1 VFFFWAFFFRLLPFS
16 ALLTILRFICV
27 KTSSMYILGLSAM
40 GHDPAA
46 ALLGDSGIVAAME
59 ESKLARSRAIAG
71 IPREAIRYCMERAG
85 ISWREVAHVAIASRP
100 WRAWQRQAAF
110 RARLAPLAPVSSGY
124 FVNKAS
130 GELGRELNNV
140 RIVRQMAG
148 APDGRVESLDHHL
161 CHGASAFYASAFER
175 ALVVSLDEKG
185 DGRAGFVGIGEGT
198 GLRDVSTLALPHSLA
213 WVYSQVTKLLGF
225 RPHADEHKTQW
236 LSICGEKG
244 GELGNAAS
252 DAAGAAEFTELFL
265 EMLRRDA
272 RGPAHLNAKYFRRGF
287 AGELSFTHEF
297 YRRAGIAAE
306 PAEDAPETRV
316 AETLRAK
323 LAAGLQRACEIILCE
338 WLARLRQEYK
348 ERSLCLAGGLFLN
361 PLLVAAIEARAG
373 FEKVF
378 VQPAAGN
385 EGTALGAAW
394 LVWHQQLGRARMAA
408 MAGPYCGPEYSNG
421 EIKQVL
427 ENCKAAYHW
436 CDSDERKLGEAVRL
450 LQAGKIVAWFQGA
463 AEFGPRALGNRS
475 LLASPWAPYAKE
487 NLNDYVKHRESFRPF
502 ALAIPEERCAEYFEC
517 SANGRFLTTMA
528 RAKEAGRKLL
538 APLPPGFLLQDNL
551 VRLQVVHAEDNPL
564 FWKLLNR
571 AGENAAA
578 PILVNTSFNLFGEPL
593 VVTPRD
599 AVRSYFCSG
608 ADALVAGNF
617 LLEKR

>member
-1 VFFFWAFFFRLLPFS
+1 
-16 ALLTILRFICV
+16 
-27 KTSSMYILGLSAM
+27 MYILGLSAM
-40 GHDPAA
+40 GHDSAA

-59 ESKLARSRAIAG
+59 ESKLARTRGLEG
-71 IPREAIRYCMERAG
+71 IPREAIRYCLERAG
-85 ISWREVAHVAIASRP
+85 IGWRDVAHVAIASRP
-100 WRAWQRQAAF
+100 WRAWQRQASF
-110 RARLAPLAPVSSGY
+110 RARLAPLALVSSGY

-148 APDGRVESLDHHL
+148 APDGRVASLDHHL
-161 CHGASAFYASAFER
+161 CHAASAFFGSPLER

-198 GLRDVSTLALPHSLA
+198 ALREVASLALPHSLA

-236 LSICGEKG
+236 LSIHGERDREAG
-244 GELGNAAS
+244 GAAGSDGELT
-252 DAAGAAEFTELFL
+252 DLFL
-265 EMLRRDA
+265 EMLRREP
-272 RGPAHLNAKYFRRGF
+272 RGPAHLNAKYFRHGF
-287 AGELSFTHEF
+287 AGELSFTQEF
-297 YRRAGIAAE
+297 YRRAGIAHESAV
-306 PAEDAPETRV
+306 DAPETRV
-316 AETLRAK
+316 VEPLRATI
-323 LAAGLQRACEIILCE
+323 AAGLQRACEIILCE
-338 WLARLRQEYK
+338 WLAALREQFK

-373 FEKVF
+373 FENVF

-394 LVWHQQLGRARMAA
+394 FVWHHQLGRERLAA
-408 MAGPYCGPEYSNG
+408 MPAPYWGPAYSNE
-421 EIKQVL
+421 EIKKVL

-436 CDSDERKLGEAVRL
+436 CDSDEQKLSEAVRL

-502 ALAIPEERCAEYFEC
+502 ALAIPAERCAEYFQC
-517 SANGRFLTTMA
+517 SPNGRFLTTMA
-528 RAKEAGRKLL
+528 TANAAGRKLL
-538 APLPPGFLLQDNL
+538 EGLPPGFLLRDNL
-551 VRLQVVHAEDNPL
+551 VRLQVVREMDNPL
-564 FWKLLNR
+564 FWKLLQR
-571 AGENAAA
+571 SGENAPA
-578 PILVNTSFNLFGEPL
+578 PVLVNTSFNLFGEPL

-608 ADALVAGNF
+608 ADALLTGNF
-617 LLEKR
+617 LLQKR

>member
-1 VFFFWAFFFRLLPFS
+1 
-16 ALLTILRFICV
+16 
-27 KTSSMYILGLSAM
+27 MYILGLSAM
-40 GHDPAA
+40 GHDSAA

-59 ESKLARSRAIAG
+59 ESKLARSRVIEG
-71 IPREAIRYCMERAG
+71 IPREAIRYCLERAG
-85 ISWREVAHVAIASRP
+85 IMWRDVAHVAIASRP

-198 GLRDVSTLALPHSLA
+198 GLREVSSVALPHSLA

-236 LSICGEKG
+236 LSIYGERG
-244 GELGNAAS
+244 GEADSSATATGTS
-252 DAAGAAEFTELFL
+252 AGAAEFTELFL
-265 EMLRRDA
+265 ETLRREP
-272 RGPAHLNAKYFRRGF
+272 RGAAHLNAKYFRQGY

-297 YRRAGIAAE
+297 YRRAGIALE
-306 PAEDAPETRV
+306 PAENAPETRV
-316 AETLRAK
+316 VEALRAK
-323 LAAGLQRACEIILCE
+323 IAAGLQRACEIILCE
-338 WLARLRQEYK
+338 WLAALREEYK
-348 ERSLCLAGGLFLN
+348 EPSLCLAGGLFLN
-361 PLLVAAIEARAG
+361 PLLVAVIEARAG
-373 FEKVF
+373 FENVF

-408 MAGPYCGPEYSNG
+408 MAGPYWGPEYSNA
-421 EIKQVL
+421 EVKKVL

-475 LLASPWAPYAKE
+475 LLASPWAPYVKE

-528 RAKEAGRKLL
+528 KANEAGRKLL
-538 APLPPGFLLQDNL
+538 APLPPGFLLADNL
-551 VRLQVVHAEDNPL
+551 VRLHVVHAEDNPL
-564 FWKLLNR
+564 FWKLLKR
-571 AGENAAA
+571 AGENSPA

>member
-1 VFFFWAFFFRLLPFS
+1 
-16 ALLTILRFICV
+16 
-27 KTSSMYILGLSAM
+27 MYILGLSAM
-40 GHDPAA
+40 GHDSAA

-59 ESKLARSRAIAG
+59 ESKLARSRAIEG
-71 IPREAIRYCMERAG
+71 IPREAIRYCIDRAG
-85 ISWREVAHVAIASRP
+85 IGWRDVGHVAIASRP
-100 WRAWQRQAAF
+100 WRAWQRQASF

-148 APDGRVESLDHHL
+148 APEGRVASLDHHL
-161 CHGASAFYASAFER
+161 CHAASAFYASPFER

-198 GLRDVSTLALPHSLA
+198 GLREVSSLALPHSLA

-225 RPHADEHKTQW
+225 RSHADEHKTQW
-236 LSICGEKG
+236 LSIYDSRDGEAAGSG
-244 GELGNAAS
+244 GE
-252 DAAGAAEFTELFL
+252 FTDLFL
-265 EMLRRDA
+265 EMLRREA
-272 RGPAHLNAKYFRRGF
+272 RGPAHLNAKYFRHGF

-297 YRRAGIAAE
+297 YRRAGIAHE
-306 PAEDAPETRV
+306 PAEDAPQTRV
-316 AETLRAK
+316 AEALRARI
-323 LAAGLQRACEIILCE
+323 AAGLQRACEIVLCE
-338 WLARLRQEYK
+338 WLAALREQFK

-373 FEKVF
+373 FENVF

-394 LVWHQQLGRARMAA
+394 LVWHQQLGRARLAA
-408 MAGPYCGPEYSNG
+408 MPAPYWGPAYSNE
-421 EIKQVL
+421 EIKKVL

-436 CDSDERKLGEAVRL
+436 CDSDERKLGAAVRL

-502 ALAIPEERCAEYFEC
+502 ALGIPEERCAEYFEC

-528 RAKEAGRKLL
+528 KANAAGHKLL
-538 APLPPGFLLQDNL
+538 AELPPGFLLPGDL
-551 VRLQVVHAEDNPL
+551 VRLQVVRAADNAL
-564 FWKLLNR
+564 FWKLLQR
-571 AGENAAA
+571 AGENAPA

>member
-1 VFFFWAFFFRLLPFS
+1 
-16 ALLTILRFICV
+16 
-27 KTSSMYILGLSAM
+27 MYILGLSAM
-40 GHDPAA
+40 GHDSAA

-59 ESKLARSRAIAG
+59 EGKLARTRAIEG
-71 IPREAIRYCMERAG
+71 IPREAIRFCLERAG
-85 ISWREVAHVAIASRP
+85 IGWRDVAHVAIASRP
-100 WRAWQRQAAF
+100 WRAWQRQASF

-148 APDGRVESLDHHL
+148 APEGRVVSLDHHL
-161 CHGASAFYASAFER
+161 CHAASAFYASPFER

-185 DGRAGFVGIGEGT
+185 DGRTGFVGIGEGT
-198 GLRDVSTLALPHSLA
+198 GLREVASLALPHSLA

-236 LSICGEKG
+236 LSIYGERG
-244 GELGNAAS
+244 GAGGAELT
-252 DAAGAAEFTELFL
+252 DLFL
-265 EMLRRDA
+265 EMLRREP

-297 YRRAGIAAE
+297 YRRAGIARE
-306 PAEDAPETRV
+306 PAEGTPETRV
-316 AETLRAK
+316 AEPLRAGI
-323 LAAGLQRACEIILCE
+323 AAGLQRACEIILCE
-338 WLARLRQEYK
+338 WLAALREEFK

-373 FEKVF
+373 FDNVF

-385 EGTALGAAW
+385 EGTALGAAS
-394 LVWHQQLGRARMAA
+394 LLWHQQLGRARMAA
-408 MAGPYCGPEYSNG
+408 MPGPYWGPAYNNE
-421 EIKQVL
+421 EIKKVL
-427 ENCKAAYHW
+427 DNCKAAYHW
-436 CDSDERKLGEAVRL
+436 CDSDERKLGEAARL

-502 ALAIPEERCAEYFEC
+502 ALAIPEERCPEYFEC
-517 SANGRFLTTMA
+517 SPNGRFLTTMA
-528 RAKEAGRKLL
+528 KANEAGRKLL
-538 APLPPGFLLQDNL
+538 APLPAGFLLPDNL
-551 VRLQVVHAEDNPL
+551 VRLHVVHAAENPL
-564 FWKLLNR
+564 FWKLLIR
-571 AGENAAA
+571 AGENAPA
-578 PILVNTSFNLFGEPL
+578 PMLVNTSFNLFGEPL